1 VRQRIAI
8 AEVEEEQGRRIADHV
23 VVNDD
28 LDRAVE
34 EVAGILRKYR

>member
-1 VRQRIAI
+1 VAI
-8 AEVEEEQGRRIADHV
+8 AEVEVEQGRRIADHV

-34 EVAGILRKYR
+34 EVVGILQKYR